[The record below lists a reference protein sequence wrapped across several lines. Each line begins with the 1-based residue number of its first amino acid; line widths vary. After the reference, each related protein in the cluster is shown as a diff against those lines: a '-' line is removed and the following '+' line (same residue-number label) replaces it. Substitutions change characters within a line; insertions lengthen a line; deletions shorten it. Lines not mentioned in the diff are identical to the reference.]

1 MKVIKKIT
9 AIMLSIMMVLGMSSV
24 VSAAGAT
31 GAATPTP
38 TGSITIN
45 NAAPEETYNIYR
57 ILDLESYNGSGESGN
72 YAYKLRSDKATGS
85 TKSWSDFIKSP
96 AIKDVY
102 VTIDGD
108 YVTWKDTEDKAAEF
122 AKLALEYAKDNTTKI
137 VADKTE
143 PAPAVTSGATTSTV
157 SFSDLPL
164 GYYLVETSVGTV
176 LALDTTKPDATIKE
190 KNGVPSVE
198 KKIVEGTDLKD
209 RNTASIGDKVEF
221 QTTITA
227 RAGAQNYVLHDKM
240 DKGLTFDPDSL
251 KVQLKKKGDT
261 NANDVASLNN
271 YEKKITGLET
281 PDPCT
286 FHVEFTQTFCN
297 TLVNDDQII
306 VTYSA
311 TLNEKAEID
320 STTGNTN
327 TTYLKYGN
335 KSETVEKTTTTY
347 TFEIPVFKYTLDT
360 DGTTKKGLGG
370 AIFKLTKTDSETA
383 SSIKLIKTSTGTGKD
398 TYRVAKSGETNTV
411 NEITTSSTGADKGKF
426 TIQGLDAGTY
436 YLTETKQPDG
446 YNKLTSPITININEN
461 GQITVDGTTVTQVEV
476 ENKSGSLL
484 PSTGGRGTTLFYI
497 LGAILVVGSGV
508 VLITKKR
515 MK

>member
-24 VSAAGAT
+24 VSAAGTSGIA
-31 GAATPTP
+31 TP

-45 NAAPEETYNIYR
+45 NAAQGETYNIYR
-57 ILDLESYNGSGESGN
+57 ILDLESYSGSGESGN
-72 YAYKLRSDKATGS
+72 YAYKLRSDKVAGS
-85 TKSWSDFIKSP
+85 TNSWSDFIESS

-108 YVTWKDTEDKAAEF
+108 YVTWKNGVATTKDKAAEF

-176 LALDTTKPDATIKE
+176 LALDTTKPDATIEE

-198 KKIVEGTDLKD
+198 KKVQEDSKIDQTEEYGKS
-209 RNTASIGDKVEF
+209 NTADIG
-221 QTTITA
+221 QTINFKTAITV

-240 DKGLTFDPDSL
+240 SDGLTFDSDS
-251 KVQLKKKGDT
+251 VVIKKSTAGTEETLTKISDYT
-261 NANDVASLNN
+261 VEISSL
-271 YEKKITGLET
+271 ESTT
-281 PDPCT
+281 PCT
-286 FHVEFTQTFCN
+286 FHIKFNSDYCN
-297 TLVNDDQII
+297 GLKNDDKLI

-311 TLNEKAEID
+311 KLNSNAVIGG
-320 STTGNTN
+320 TGNENDTW
-327 TTYLKYGN
+327 LGYGDS
-335 KSETVEKTTTTY
+335 SETTHSNTFTKTY
-347 TFEIPVFKYTLDT
+347 EIPVFKYTGTNTGLSDAVFKLYRDEACTDAKQIKFVSLSKDGEYDVYRIVT
-360 DGTTKKGLGG
+360 DGETVT
-370 AIFKLTKTDSETA
+370 ADQIKTDN
-383 SSIKLIKTSTGTGKD
+383 TGKFKI
-398 TYRVAKSGETNTV
+398 R
-411 NEITTSSTGADKGKF
+411 
-426 TIQGLDAGTY
+426 GLDADTY
-436 YLTETKQPDG
+436 YLKEVTAPKG
-446 YNKLTSPITININEN
+446 YNKLSKAVKIEIDKDGNIK
-461 GQITVDGTTVTQVEV
+461 VDDIAIAAGGDVKVL
-476 ENKSGSLL
+476 NKSGSLL